1 MWKTNSSQ
9 TNQNRYN
16 EKDVRNTIK
25 RKKKKLEQSEGP
37 DKDGEMCYQ
46 T

>member
-1 MWKTNSSQ
+1 MGKTNSSQ

-25 RKKKKLEQSEGP
+25 RKNKKKTRA
-37 DKDGEMCYQ
+37 K
-46 T
+46 